1 MNSHILQELVLPV
14 YPVVPQSQ
22 IARRWMLLDVPLGF
36 GSTEVAWRCCLAQ
49 NEACEWRRGRPCITP
64 LLGIKLCP
72 QKGEEHII

>member
-1 MNSHILQELVLPV
+1 
-14 YPVVPQSQ
+14 
-22 IARRWMLLDVPLGF
+22 LDVAPYSDVHLGF
-36 GSTEVAWRCCLAQ
+36 GSTEVAWRCGLAQ